1 MNNLKSMPELG
12 LIGKI
17 RLKMNEWFSEPLGN
31 PPTPDNTQTELKLP
45 GKSPG
50 ASKHL
55 RVLPGG
61 RQNIRNKRG

>member
-1 MNNLKSMPELG
+1 MNNPQSLPELG

-17 RLKMNEWFSEPLGN
+17 RLKMNEWLREPLGN
-31 PPTPDNTQTELKLP
+31 PSTPDNTQTELNIP
-45 GKSPG
+45 GKSLD

-55 RVLPGG
+55 KVLPGG